1 MFPFVCVYIVFDTLH
16 YNHSKGIEQGF
27 ICGREGSA
35 SPAFNCFQDW
45 SFERIFEQTQ
55 EKS

>member
-1 MFPFVCVYIVFDTLH
+1 VNIVFASLH
-16 YNHSKGIEQGF
+16 KNHSKGKEQGF
-27 ICGREGSA
+27 LCGCEGSA
-35 SPAFNCFQDW
+35 CPAFNCFQDW